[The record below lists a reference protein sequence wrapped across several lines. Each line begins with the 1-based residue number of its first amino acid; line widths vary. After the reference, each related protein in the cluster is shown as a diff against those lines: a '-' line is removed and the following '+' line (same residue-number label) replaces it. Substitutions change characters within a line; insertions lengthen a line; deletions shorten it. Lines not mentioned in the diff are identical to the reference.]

1 MKERILM
8 VVFVVILG
16 SVLTSALVAVAYYTG
31 PRIERNKVLKLKMSV
46 LGALDISYTEDNVE
60 RQFSENV
67 TMNEIKGTS
76 FYVSKDGDIAFE
88 IAGSGLWGPVSGVLA
103 LSSDLETIKGITII
117 HQEETPGLGGRIAER
132 DYLGRFKG
140 KKLAPELRILAPG
153 KAGAQAGDNEVDG
166 ITGATL
172 SSKAFE
178 RILNSESRKY
188 IPLIEENKQ

>member
-8 VVFVVILG
+8 VVFALILG

-46 LGALDISYTEDNVE
+46 LDALDIPYTKDDVE
-60 RQFSENV
+60 KRFSENV
-67 TMNEIKGTS
+67 TINEIRGTS
-76 FYVSKDGDIAFE
+76 FYVSQDGSIAFE
-88 IAGSGLWGPVSGVLA
+88 IAGSGLWGPISGVLV
-103 LSSDLETIKGITII
+103 LFPDLKTIKGITIT

-132 DYLGRFKG
+132 DYLDKFRS
-140 KKLAPELRILAPG
+140 KKLVPELRILAPD
-153 KAGAQAGDNEVDG
+153 KAGAQAADNEVDG

-178 RILNSESRKY
+178 RILNTESQKYIYLIEGSRK
-188 IPLIEENKQ
+188 